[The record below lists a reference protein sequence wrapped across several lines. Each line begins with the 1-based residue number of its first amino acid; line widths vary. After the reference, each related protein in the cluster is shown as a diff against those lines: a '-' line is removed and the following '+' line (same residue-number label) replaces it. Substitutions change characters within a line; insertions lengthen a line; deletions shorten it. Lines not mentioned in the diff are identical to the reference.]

1 MSLKKAIGIIVL
13 VLLIDQISKIYIKT
27 NFALGESVEVFSW
40 FKILFVENRGM
51 AWGVELPGSYGKLFL
66 TLFRLFAITAIGYW
80 LYDAVK
86 KNSSRILIVAIALIF
101 AGAFGNIIDSVF
113 YGLIFNE
120 SVYKG
125 EVATFMSEAGGY
137 APVFH
142 GRVVDMLHFPMI
154 DTTWPEWLPWIG
166 GDRFTFFDPVFNIAD
181 SAITI
186 GVLLLII
193 FNKRAFPK
201 KKKEEKREVVK
212 EVVEVT
218 PEEA

>member
-27 NFALGESVEVFSW
+27 NFVLGESVDVFGW

-51 AWGVELPGSYGKLFL
+51 AWGVELPGSYGKLLL
-66 TLFRLFAITAIGYW
+66 TLFRLFAISAIGYW
-80 LYDAVK
+80 LHTEVK
-86 KNSSRILIVAIALIF
+86 KNASRVLIVAIALIF

-113 YGLIFNE
+113 YGVLFSE
-120 SVYKG
+120 SSQVSG
-125 EVATFMSEAGGY
+125 VATFLPEAGGY

-142 GRVVDMLHFPMI
+142 GHVVDMLYFPMI
-154 DTTWPEWLPWIG
+154 DTTLPEWLPWYG
-166 GDRFTFFDPVFNIAD
+166 GQRFTFFDPVFNIAD
-181 SAITI
+181 SAITV

-201 KKKEEKREVVK
+201 KEK
-212 EVVEVT
+212 EVKAT
-218 PEEA
+218 TEEEYTGIY

>member
-27 NFALGESVEVFSW
+27 NFVLGESVEVFGW

-51 AWGVELPGSYGKLFL
+51 AWGVELPGNYGKLLL

-80 LYDAVK
+80 LYSEVK
-86 KNSSRILIVAIALIF
+86 KKASRILIVAIALIF

-113 YGLIFNE
+113 YGILFNASE
-120 SVYKG
+120 LGGGIAS
-125 EVATFMSEAGGY
+125 FLPEAGGY

-142 GRVVDMLHFPMI
+142 GHVVDMLYFPMI
-154 DTTWPEWLPWIG
+154 DTVLPEWMPWFG
-166 GDRFTFFDPVFNIAD
+166 GKRFTFFDPVFNIAD

-193 FNKRAFPK
+193 FNKKAFPK
-201 KKKEEKREVVK
+201 KEKEAS
-212 EVVEVT
+212 T
-218 PEEA
+218 SSAS

>member
-13 VLLIDQISKIYIKT
+13 VLFIDQISKIYIKT
-27 NFALGESVEVFSW
+27 NFVLGEYVDVFGW

-66 TLFRLFAITAIGYW
+66 TLFRLFAISAIGYW
-80 LYDAVK
+80 LHTEEK
-86 KNSSRILIVAIALIF
+86 KKASRALIVAIALIF

-113 YGLIFNE
+113 YGILF
-120 SVYKG
+120 SASPQGG
-125 EVATFMSEAGGY
+125 EVATFLPEAGGY

-142 GRVVDMLHFPMI
+142 GHVVDMLYFPMI
-154 DTTWPEWLPWIG
+154 NTTWPEWMPWIG
-166 GDRFTFFDPVFNIAD
+166 GDQFTFFDPVFNIAD

-201 KKKEEKREVVK
+201 KAK
-212 EVVEVT
+212 EVLKSSVSE
-218 PEEA
+218 